1 MGGRAG
7 RLPYFMM
14 NDILI
19 TGENLKKTL
28 DAINDLSKLLDA
40 SIKFKS
46 ESAEERVKVKY
57 CIMNYIY
64 DKGLI
69 KLWLASAYT
78 YFIVIAS
85 GDL

>member
-1 MGGRAG
+1 
-7 RLPYFMM
+7 MM
-14 NDILI
+14 NDISI

-46 ESAEERVKVKY
+46 ESAEDKIKIRY
-57 CIMNYIY
+57 QILNYIY

-78 YFIVIAS
+78 YFIAS
-85 GDL
+85 ASRGL

>member
-1 MGGRAG
+1 
-7 RLPYFMM
+7 MM
-14 NDILI
+14 NDISI

-46 ESAEERVKVKY
+46 ESAEDKIKIIY
-57 CIMNYIY
+57 QILNYIY

-78 YFIVIAS
+78 SFVAS
-85 GDL
+85 VSGSS

>member
-14 NDILI
+14 NYILI

-40 SIKFKS
+40 SIKFKF
-46 ESAEERVKVKY
+46 ESAEDRIKIRY
-57 CIMNYIY
+57 QILNYIY
-64 DKGLI
+64 DKNLLQIWLGGAYIYFTGGL
-69 KLWLASAYT
+69 
-78 YFIVIAS
+78 
-85 GDL
+85 